1 MHVVQ
6 LCRQWPWSEASLL
19 DDLTWGLG
27 DAVCHRGQQAAEAR
41 EDAHLQSEEVAGT
54 KRKPELEVEDDRTP
68 CVHCDH
74 IPEGLALVYR
84 QECVQTNPPLA
95 AMVRDAVDMAFPWG
109 RMARAGV
116 GVCKMRNRGILATE
130 RLVFCDL
137 I

>member
-6 LCRQWPWSEASLL
+6 LCRQWLWSEASLL

-84 QECVQTNPPLA
+84 QECVQTNPPLLRWCG
-95 AMVRDAVDMAFPWG
+95 MQWTWPSHGVEWQGREWG
-109 RMARAGV
+109 SV
-116 GVCKMRNRGILATE
+116 K
-130 RLVFCDL
+130 
-137 I
+137 